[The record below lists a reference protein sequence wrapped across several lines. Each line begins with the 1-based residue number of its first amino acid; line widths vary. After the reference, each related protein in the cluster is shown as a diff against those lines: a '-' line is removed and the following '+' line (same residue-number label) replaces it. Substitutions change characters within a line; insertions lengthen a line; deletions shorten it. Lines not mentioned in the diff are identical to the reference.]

1 MAKNLQSIIKSA
13 ACLLL
18 MAGTISACSTMV
30 APDEDGTTEYVFKQ
44 GNSDQVLS
52 KTGDESGTGAR
63 TEED

>member
-1 MAKNLQSIIKSA
+1 MKATLKSLTGL
-13 ACLLL
+13 ACMFLVVGS
-18 MAGTISACSTMV
+18 MSACSTMV

-52 KTGDESGTGAR
+52 KSDDSVTSGK